1 MNLVS
6 YIPNRYK
13 SALREKAIKRAETR
27 IIIAGR
33 RPTDLS
39 AQDLE
44 IVVQEEEEKLR
55 TEIREK
61 GLLAVLAVL
70 GLSWFG

>member
-33 RPTDLS
+33 RPADLS